1 MLRNFKATNS
11 VAVAAVLLTASVCGL
26 ARAADAPDVVG
37 TWTRTE
43 HQIAYVGQSSYYA
56 TRPDPAK
63 MTNGAD
69 TGPTWII
76 KIETQDGRS
85 FHGKMIAPTGKA
97 EELVGAVRQDG
108 KRFVFATASDSGSGE
123 INGNEM
129 ESCWTGASP
138 SFTVAGCGT
147 FKRNK

>member
-1 MLRNFKATNS
+1 MRAL
-11 VAVAAVLLTASVCGL
+11 AAGGAILISLSAGG
-26 ARAADAPDVVG
+26 RAADAPDVVG

-56 TRPDPAK
+56 TRPDPAT
-63 MTNGAD
+63 MTNGTD
-69 TGPTWII
+69 TGPTGII

-97 EELVGAVRQDG
+97 EELVGAIRQDG
-108 KRFVFATASDSGSGE
+108 KRIVFATASDSGSGE
-123 INGNEM
+123 INDNEM

-138 SFTVAGCGT
+138 MFTVAGCGT